1 MSAVVAARRGRE
13 PLFTFREGTTQHR
26 LYQVVGWAFFVVPV
40 FVLPYILPSFRVS
53 QLAQCAAWAVAILG
67 MNMVIGW
74 SGLISLGHI
83 AFVGLG
89 AYTTM
94 ILMNYDRFD
103 MWMTL
108 PVAFV
113 LCFVFGFLVGL
124 PALKIKGLYLALV
137 TLALAYTFPILLKI
151 DQGGIA
157 KHTGGDNGRTLT
169 EKMVPTSWIKSLLNL
184 NGKDG
189 PTQVAIYKYFSLVLI
204 AAVCFLLM
212 RNILK
217 SRPGRAMIALRDN
230 PIGAAVSG
238 VPLTRQKLLTFAL
251 SAAFAGIGGSMMA
264 AVLDSVGPT
273 TFGFTYAIL
282 TLMGLVLA
290 GVGTLHGCWLG
301 GLFVVFLQDFAPRWV
316 KDVPFVDLKVIYAG
330 AIYGLVLVLV
340 PFLMPRG
347 IVSFAR
353 TIKGRLVRV
362 IPAIPRRVEEQVP
375 GLAPTP
381 ARAELGTTVGLGQ

>member
-1 MSAVVAARRGRE
+1 MSTVVAQRGRS
-13 PLFTFREGTTQHR
+13 PLFTFREGTPQHR
-26 LYQVVGWAFFVVPV
+26 AYQTFGWALFVVPLLV
-40 FVLPYILPSFRVS
+40 APYILPSFRVS

-67 MNMVIGW
+67 MNMVIGY

-83 AFVGLG
+83 AFVGVG

-94 ILMNYDRFD
+94 LLMNYQNFD

-113 LCFVFGFLVGL
+113 VCFLFGALVGL

-157 KHTGGDNGRTLT
+157 KHTGGDNGRTLN
-169 EKMVPTSWIKSLLNL
+169 EKMEPTSWMRSLLHL
-184 NGKDG
+184 NGRDE
-189 PTQVAIYKYFSLVLI
+189 PTQVAIYKYFALVLI

-212 RNILK
+212 RNIVK
-217 SRPGRAMIALRDN
+217 SRPGRAMIAIRDN
-230 PIGAAVSG
+230 QTGAAVSG
-238 VPLTRQKLLTFAL
+238 VPLNRQKVLIFAL

-290 GVGTLHGCWLG
+290 GVATLHGCWLG
-301 GLFVVFLQDFAPRWV
+301 GLFVVFLQDLAPRLV
-316 KDVPFVDLKVIYAG
+316 KDVPFVDLKVIYAE
-330 AIYGLVLVLV
+330 ALYGLVLVLV

-347 IVSFAR
+347 IVQFSR
-353 TIKGRLVRV
+353 TIKGHLVRV
-362 IPAIPRRVEEQVP
+362 IPAVPRRSEGSVP
-375 GLAPTP
+375 GLAPAP
-381 ARAELGTTVGLGQ
+381 ARGAELGSTVGLGQ

>member
-1 MSAVVAARRGRE
+1 MTSVVTPRRGST
-13 PLFTFREGTTQHR
+13 PLLTFREGTTQHR
-26 LYQVVGWAFFVVPV
+26 LYQTFGWALFVVPV
-40 FVLPYILPSFRVS
+40 LVAPYVVASFRVS
-53 QLAQCAAWAVAILG
+53 QLAQSAAWAVAILG
-67 MNMVIGW
+67 MNMVIGY

-83 AFVGLG
+83 AFVGVG

-94 ILMNYDRFD
+94 ILMNYDRWD
-103 MWMTL
+103 LWMTL

-113 LCFVFGFLVGL
+113 ICFLFGALVGL

-169 EKMVPTSWIKSLLNL
+169 EKMVPTSWMRSLLHL

-189 PTQVAIYKYFSLVLI
+189 PTQVAIYKYFTMVLI

-212 RNILK
+212 RNIVK
-217 SRPGRAMIALRDN
+217 SRSGRAMIAIRDN
-230 PIGAAVSG
+230 QIGAAVSG
-238 VPLTRQKLLTFAL
+238 VPLNRQKVLIFAF

-264 AVLDSVGPT
+264 GVLDSVGPT

-290 GVGTLHGCWLG
+290 GVATLHGCWLG
-301 GLFVVFLQDFAPRWV
+301 GLLVVFLQDFAPRLV
-316 KDVPFVDLKVIYAG
+316 KHVPFVDLKVIYAEV
-330 AIYGLVLVLV
+330 IYGLVLVLV

-347 IVSFAR
+347 VVSFAR
-353 TIKGRLVRV
+353 GVKGRLVRV
-362 IPAIPRRVEEQVP
+362 IPAVPRRAEGTVP
-375 GLAPTP
+375 GLAPAP
-381 ARAELGTTVGLGQ
+381 ARAELGTSVGLGQ